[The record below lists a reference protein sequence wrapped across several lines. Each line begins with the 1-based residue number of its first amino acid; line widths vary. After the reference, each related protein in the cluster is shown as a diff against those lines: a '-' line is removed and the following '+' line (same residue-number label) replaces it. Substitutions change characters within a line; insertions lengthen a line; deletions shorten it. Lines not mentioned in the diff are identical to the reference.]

1 MENDIKQLNEEILYE
16 MHMTM
21 PINEMARL
29 TGDIEVHSEDDESQY
44 ANELKFA
51 HFHWK
56 GVHFRLS
63 RNIPKNATQA
73 RKMIAFSKERNKLD
87 DYELTELCKILKSK
101 PVKPRKTKFKTV
113 YEQIIEVWETLNERD
128 VDYID

>member
-1 MENDIKQLNEEILYE
+1 MDKKQLNEDLLYE
-16 MHMTM
+16 LHLAM
-21 PINEMARL
+21 PINEIARL
-29 TGDIEVHSEDDESQY
+29 TGGIEVHNEDDDSEH

-73 RKMIAFSKERNKLD
+73 RKMIAFSKEQNKLSD
-87 DYELTELCKILKSK
+87 HELTELCKILRSK
-101 PVKPRKTKFKTV
+101 PVKPRKTNFKTV
-113 YEQIIEVWETLNERD
+113 YDQIVEMWETLNERD

>member
-1 MENDIKQLNEEILYE
+1 MDKKQLNEDLLYE
-16 MHMTM
+16 LHLAM

-29 TGDIEVHSEDDESQY
+29 TGGIEVHNEDDDSAC

-73 RKMIAFSKERNKLD
+73 RKMIAFSKEQNKLSD
-87 DYELTELCKILKSK
+87 HELTELCKILRSK
-101 PVKPRKTKFKTV
+101 PVKPRKTNFKTV
-113 YEQIIEVWETLNERD
+113 YDQIVEMWETLNERD

>member
-1 MENDIKQLNEEILYE
+1 MENNIKQLNEEILYE

-29 TGDIEVHSEDDESQY
+29 TGDIEVTSEDNNSEY
-44 ANELKFA
+44 VNELKFA

-101 PVKPRKTKFKTV
+101 PIKPRKNPFKTV
-113 YEQIIEVWETLNERD
+113 YEQIINVWETLNERD

>member
-1 MENDIKQLNEEILYE
+1 MDKKQLNEDLLYE
-16 MHMTM
+16 LHLAM

-29 TGDIEVHSEDDESQY
+29 TGGIEVHNEDDDSEC

-73 RKMIAFSKERNKLD
+73 RKMIAFSKEQNKLSD
-87 DYELTELCKILKSK
+87 HELTELCKILRSK
-101 PVKPRKTKFKTV
+101 PVKPNKNPFKTV
-113 YEQIIEVWETLNERD
+113 YEQIIQIWETLNERD

>member
-1 MENDIKQLNEEILYE
+1 MENNIKQLNEEILYE

-113 YEQIIEVWETLNERD
+113 YEQIIEVWETLNEKD

>member
-1 MENDIKQLNEEILYE
+1 MDKKQFNEDQLLYE
-16 MHMTM
+16 LHLAT
-21 PINEMARL
+21 PINEIARL
-29 TGDIEVHSEDDESQY
+29 TGGIEVHNEDDDSEC

-73 RKMIAFSKERNKLD
+73 RKMIAFSKEQNKLS
-87 DYELTELCKILKSK
+87 DYELTELCKILRSK
-101 PVKPRKTKFKTV
+101 PVKPNKNPFKTV
-113 YEQIIEVWETLNERD
+113 YEQIIQIWETLNERD
-128 VDYID
+128 ADYID